1 MFWSPTKYYLLWASI
16 YFLII
21 FVIRA
26 KHIVE
31 KNYDNL
37 YRYFKSSG
45 WTREQLNKFGKVGAP
60 IAFMLF
66 HFLFYLTGHILGM
79 LCYHHQYF
87 NYLMAFIWISVA
99 FKNGAGFYM
108 DYFSK
113 KYEDQL
119 KALEQK

>member
-1 MFWSPTKYYLLWASI
+1 MLYSPTKYYLAWAAV

-26 KHIVE
+26 KYIVE
-31 KNYDNL
+31 QNYDNL
-37 YRYFKSSG
+37 YRYFRHQAWSKAIFDK
-45 WTREQLNKFGKVGAP
+45 TGKKGAP
-60 IAFMLF
+60 FVFMF
-66 HFLFYLTGHILGM
+66 VHFFFYLLGHILGI
-79 LCYHHQYF
+79 LCFHFQYF

-119 KALEQK
+119 KELEQK